1 MNVSSKRAE
10 YVALSAM
17 VLSII
22 FFAAALVIAVLS
34 KSFVAAALG
43 WQILGG
49 GVIWLVLLIVFHQ
62 RSLAEREKRDMVL
75 AENDRASETI
85 FQSSANRRAMFT
97 TAQRQLEILE
107 KYFMPFFSVLIASY
121 QISIGWLCLR
131 KFLDPL
137 TIHEDMEN
145 ALLFSIFI
153 ALIAFV
159 SFLFSRYATGLSADI
174 HYKPLRSGSSNLL
187 ASAILAFLVCIS
199 MAFGHFKITIGLSI
213 LGYVIP
219 SLLIILGIETL
230 LNLVI
235 DIYRPRIAG
244 QYSRSAFDSR
254 LLGAINEPGGILH
267 TFSSAIDYQF
277 GFKVSQTWFY
287 QLLAKAI
294 IPLVVIGLL
303 SLYLLSSLVIVS
315 PGEQAVIEHFGSFA
329 RVAEPGLTCKL
340 PWPFDK
346 AYKYPTTLIQRI
358 NIGFV
363 EADEEEGEKKKAFL
377 WGEKHYDEEFQLLVA
392 ASSDT
397 IYEEDEG
404 GTVPVSLVVAAIPV
418 QYRIKDLKAF
428 LYNNNDAEK
437 MLEAIC
443 YHQLTRYAASARIE
457 TGEEES
463 DGVESILGAGRM
475 KAGNDLKTSIQQEA
489 DTQGLGIEIVFL
501 GLQGVHPPVEVAK
514 EYQAVTGAVQKKQ
527 ALIMEAEAER
537 NRILST
543 LAGSIALANRLY
555 DLKGRID
562 SETKA
567 GSDEFDAALSQASG
581 NIAKLL
587 STASAEA
594 FEKVTLARA
603 SGKRFQSQL
612 IAFEASPA
620 IYLRLLRL
628 GMLEEALKDTR
639 KYIIVADDASSK
651 VLFIDLQEDMASD
664 LMDFMDL
671 EQYE

>member
-17 VLSII
+17 LLSII
-22 FFAAALVIAVLS
+22 FFVAALVIAVLS
-34 KSFVAAALG
+34 KSFVVGALG

-49 GVIWLVLLIVFHQ
+49 ALIWLVLLIVFHQ
-62 RSLAEREKRDMVL
+62 RSLAEREKRDMAL
-75 AENDRASETI
+75 AENERASQTI
-85 FQSSANRRAMFT
+85 FQSSANQRAMFT
-97 TAQRQLEILE
+97 TAQRQLDILE
-107 KYFMPFFSVLIASY
+107 KYFMPFFSVLVASY
-121 QISIGWLCLR
+121 QIVVGWLCLR
-131 KFLDPL
+131 KYLDPRTL
-137 TIHEDMEN
+137 HSNPEN
-145 ALLFSIFI
+145 ALLFSIFVV
-153 ALIAFV
+153 LIAFI

-174 HYKPLRSGSSNLL
+174 HYRPLRSGSSNLL

-199 MAFGHFKITIGLSI
+199 LACAHFKITIGLTI

-235 DIYRPRIAG
+235 DIYRPRISG
-244 QYSRSAFDSR
+244 QYARSAFDSR

-277 GFKVSQTWFY
+277 GFKVSQTWFF
-287 QLLAKAI
+287 QLLGKAI
-294 IPLVVIGLL
+294 IPLVMIGML
-303 SLYLLSSLVIVS
+303 SLYLLSCLVIVS
-315 PGEQAVIEHFGSFA
+315 PGQQAVIEHLGSFD

-346 AYKYPTTLIQRI
+346 AYRYPTTLIQSI

-363 EADEEEGEKKKAFL
+363 EAAEEEGKKKKAFL
-377 WGEKHYDEEFQLLVA
+377 WGEKHYDQEFQLLVA

-397 IYEEDEG
+397 TYEENEG

-428 LYNNNDAEK
+428 LYNNVDAPA

-443 YHQLTRYAASARIE
+443 YHQLTQYAASARTE
-457 TGEEES
+457 T
-463 DGVESILGAGRM
+463 DGGIESILGAGRI
-475 KAGNDLKTSIQQEA
+475 KAGQELKTRIQQEA
-489 DTQGLGIEIVFL
+489 DKRGLGIEIVFL

-543 LAGSIALANRLY
+543 LAGSIAQANELY
-555 DLKGRID
+555 DLKGRINT
-562 SETKA
+562 ETKA
-567 GSDEFDAALSQASG
+567 GSDEFDAALSKASG

-587 STASAEA
+587 STASSEA

-603 SGKRFQSQL
+603 SGKRFESQL
-612 IAFEASPA
+612 IAFKASPD

-628 GMLEEALKDTR
+628 GMLEDALKDTR
-639 KYIIVADDASSK
+639 KYVVIAEKEGSK
-651 VLFIDLQEDMASD
+651 VFIIDLQETLSSD
-664 LMDFMDL
+664 LMDFVDL
-671 EQYE
+671 GEYEK